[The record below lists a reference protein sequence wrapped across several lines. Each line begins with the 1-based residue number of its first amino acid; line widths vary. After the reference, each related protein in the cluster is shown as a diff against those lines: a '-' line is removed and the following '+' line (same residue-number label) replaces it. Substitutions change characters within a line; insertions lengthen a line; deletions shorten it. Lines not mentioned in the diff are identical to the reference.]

1 MSGNLSRHFS
11 KDIQRAKKPMKR
23 CSTSVIIREM
33 QIHRNLERCKTTMRY
48 HSTSVRM
55 AIIKNSTKKITAGE
69 DVEEKEPSYTVGRNV
84 DRHSHFGEQHGGPL
98 ENETVIPYDPA
109 IPLVGIYPE
118 KLLTQKDTGTPVLT
132 AALFTTARTWK

>member
-55 AIIKNSTKKITAGE
+55 AIIKNSTKKKKKLE
-69 DVEEKEPSYTVGRNV
+69 RMWRKRN
-84 DRHSHFGEQHGGPL
+84 PL
-98 ENETVIPYDPA
+98 TL
-109 IPLVGIYPE
+109 LVGM
-118 KLLTQKDTGTPVLT
+118 
-132 AALFTTARTWK
+132 